1 MQLVVEQSSTGKLWN
16 PTKKDT
22 PHPRTKKKPHWNGR
36 RGTIMIKSNPISNW
50 VGDSNL
56 KTIIPKKF
64 SHCCESY
71 RPHIRLPSLGIWSRN
86 WESPGNLTLRARRV
100 WLQSFHR
107 TGGHRDPWRTQTKSC
122 AHQDPGERSSDPHR
136 RLSQTHLWVL
146 EGLLQRLELGVACP
160 GRCVSALSPLG
171 AHQ

>member
-107 TGGHRDPWRTQTKSC
+107 TGGNRDPWRTQTKSC
-122 AHQDPGERSSDPHR
+122 AHQDPGERSSDPTR
-136 RLSQTHLWVL
+136 DGAR
-146 EGLLQRLELGVACP
+146 VACECP
-160 GRCVSALSPLG
+160 GVSGESMAQQWHAAG
-171 AHQ
+171 